1 MYKVML
7 VDDEMFIRKSLRNR
21 IDWERLGLQVEAEA
35 ENGVEALQILE
46 QVKPE
51 IVFVDI
57 RMPLMDGL
65 SFIREARK
73 RYSNVHFIIT
83 SAYDEFEYARQAIG
97 LGVDDYI
104 MKPVKVP
111 EVEGLL
117 EKMVHKLTEEEISRQ
132 LKEKLLTDGMTAET
146 QGKKVAALAFY
157 VEESEKIEL
166 IIHSGLQE
174 ALNQE
179 KKVGIYRLREYS
191 CTDCYVYLLSGEEL
205 EEHWIF
211 DAAAQVWS
219 MLGSKEGTAAW
230 SEILPKSEIKAAA
243 RRCIRLLKSKIF
255 YPERKILT
263 KGSFGKENEK
273 TEEDQL
279 NQIRHVLGGIYRQ
292 LPNGNYTAI
301 RGELMLLVDLIVSR
315 NNRIVMIESYIME
328 LVMVLERIS
337 QQEMD
342 ELETDILF
350 RHVREKDYLLRYRTE
365 EELRASLKEI
375 ICCICENKNKGER
388 KELITGI
395 KEYIRNNYSENLSA
409 ADISGAFFLNTS
421 YLSTLFKEK
430 TGMTMTAYIE
440 AVRME
445 KAKQL
450 LLNRELSI
458 TEVAAYTGYSDPNY
472 FSKVFRKYTN
482 MSPRRYREE
491 TGKDNSQP

>member
-7 VDDEMFIRKSLRNR
+7 IDDEKFIRKSLRNR
-21 IDWERLGLQVEAEA
+21 INWERLGLHVEAEA
-35 ENGVEALQILE
+35 ENGVEALQMLGQI
-46 QVKPE
+46 KPE

-73 RYSNVHFIIT
+73 QYSNIHYIIT
-83 SAYDEFEYARQAIG
+83 SAYDDFEYARQAIS

-111 EVEGLL
+111 EVESLL
-117 EKMVHKLTEEEISRQ
+117 EKTVHKITEEEISKQ
-132 LKEKLLTDGMTAET
+132 LKEKMLAEGMTAAT
-146 QGKKVAALAFY
+146 QGKKVAAIAFY
-157 VEESEKIEL
+157 VEEADGIEL

-174 ALNQE
+174 ILNQE
-179 KKVGIYRLREYS
+179 KQVNIYRLREYS

-205 EEHWIF
+205 EEHWLF
-211 DAAAQVWS
+211 EAAAQIWA
-219 MLGSKEGTAAW
+219 MLREKEGTATW

-243 RRCIRLLKSKIF
+243 RRCIRLLKTKIF

-263 KGSFGKENEK
+263 KISFGKENEK
-273 TEEDQL
+273 AEEEQL

-301 RGELMLLVDLIVSR
+301 RGELMLLPDLIVSR

-328 LVMVLERIS
+328 LVMVLERFA

-342 ELETDILF
+342 ELETDIIF

-365 EELRASLKEI
+365 EELRASLKEMI
-375 ICCICENKNKGER
+375 RCVCEIRDKGER
-388 KELITGI
+388 KELITDI

-409 ADISGAFFLNTS
+409 ADISGVFFLNTS

-430 TGMTMTAYIE
+430 TGMTMTTYIE

-472 FSKVFRKYTN
+472 FSKVFRKYTS

-491 TGKDNSQP
+491 AEEDSE